1 MMHSYSGT
9 AAELQPHSAS
19 LRSIDP
25 LSSGGNNRCQPLPG
39 AEGLA
44 GHTLGVL
51 APAFAARQSDVEPPC
66 VSRQAVYSGLY
77 HTLSNPLTP
86 SGWVTLWL

>member
-1 MMHSYSGT
+1 MRSYSGT
-9 AAELQPHSAS
+9 AAESEQQNAS

-25 LSSGGNNRCQPLPG
+25 LSSGGNNRYQPLPG

-51 APAFAARQSDVEPPC
+51 ASVFRASQNAVGPPC
-66 VSRQAVYSGLY
+66 VSR
-77 HTLSNPLTP
+77 
-86 SGWVTLWL
+86 